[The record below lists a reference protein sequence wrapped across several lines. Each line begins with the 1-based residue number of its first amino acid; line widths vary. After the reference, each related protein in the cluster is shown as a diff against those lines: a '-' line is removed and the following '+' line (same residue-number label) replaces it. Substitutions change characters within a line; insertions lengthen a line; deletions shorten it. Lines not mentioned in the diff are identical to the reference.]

1 MLQSK
6 YLTQDGVKSFLQDLY
21 NKGYRYIFFDPTI
34 RIYIAS
40 EQEPYFEDNKYM
52 HCYGNK
58 RTAIVSSLE
67 LTVIQEWL
75 ESYLYI
81 KIDKHIDVVDW
92 ENVPVDTLIKV
103 RTADYGWKY
112 RYFARYENGLIFVFT
127 NGATSVTAVNKDAV
141 IGYKEAKLVK

>member
-6 YLTQDGVKSFLQDLY
+6 YLTENGVKLFLQDLY

-34 RIYIAS
+34 RVYIAS
-40 EQEPYFEDNKYM
+40 EQEPYFKDDKFM
-52 HCYGNK
+52 SCHGDT
-58 RTAIVSSLE
+58 RMAIVSSLE
-67 LTVIQEWL
+67 VTVIQEWL

-92 ENVPVDTLIKV
+92 KNVPVDTLIKV
-103 RTADYGWKY
+103 RKPDYEWVY
-112 RYFARYENGLIFVFT
+112 RYFAEYKDGLIFAFA

-141 IGYKEAKLVK
+141 IGYKVAKLVE